1 MNISSMFAAVK
12 EKIAKFKNDCDKSNG
27 YFNFI
32 IFIVSKN
39 ETNNNISNRNN

>member
-1 MNISSMFAAVK
+1 VLITSRFAVI
-12 EKIAKFKNDCDKSNG
+12 EEITAKFKNDCDKSNG

-39 ETNNNISNRNN
+39 ATNNNIANGNN